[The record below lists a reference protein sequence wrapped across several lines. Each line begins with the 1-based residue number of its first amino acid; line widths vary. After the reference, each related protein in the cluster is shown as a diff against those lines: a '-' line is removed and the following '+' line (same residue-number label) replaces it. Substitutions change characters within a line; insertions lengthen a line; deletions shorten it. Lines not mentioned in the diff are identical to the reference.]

1 MPMTLRNFVATTLI
15 LLTGVGW
22 CAEVGSAPPPVEI
35 LRTEFGTFSQPGE
48 SGPPFKA
55 TRFVPLVAGQSYGW
69 IAFVKPSSA
78 KVRWREEFT
87 LPAAPSLW
95 GGEKAPSTVQSLSA
109 DRRIS
114 ITEGEAAPAQGM
126 IFNAWS
132 VAPGD
137 PAGTYRIRVFI
148 DNRLVETFDFKVK

>member
-1 MPMTLRNFVATTLI
+1 M
-15 LLTGVGW
+15 
-22 CAEVGSAPPPVEI
+22 
-35 LRTEFGTFSQPGE
+35 
-48 SGPPFKA
+48 
-55 TRFVPLVAGQSYGW
+55 
-69 IAFVKPSSA
+69 
-78 KVRWREEFT
+78 
-87 LPAAPSLW
+87 PAAPSLW

-114 ITEGEAAPAQGM
+114 ITEGEATPAQGM